1 MRSRV
6 WALAIHTG
14 EILGDEGMPPPIAS
28 SSSTPLERDARLVT
42 AWEHR
47 VAPGEIA
54 IGVIIGRTSEF
65 FDFFVYALA
74 SVLVFPALVFP
85 YVDAL
90 TGTLYAF
97 AVFALAFVGRPF
109 GTLLFMA
116 IDRKHGRG
124 VKLTIAIFLLGGSTM
139 AIALLPSYQQI
150 GVMSAVLLGV
160 FRFGQGMALGGAWD
174 GLPSLLSLNA
184 PKGRRG
190 WYAMIPQLGAP
201 IGLLIAVGL
210 FAYFLSILTPEDFL
224 SWGWRYPFFVVLAIN
239 VVALFA
245 RLRLV
250 ATPEFARLFENKEL
264 QPSPAFKTLFSEWR
278 TIALGALAPLAS
290 FALFH
295 LVTVFPLSWVTLRAG
310 EKPIRFLVIEAVGAA
325 VGVLS
330 IMASGL
336 IADRVGRRM
345 VLGVSAVLIGAY
357 SGFAPQLLNA
367 GGVGETAYMILG
379 FALLGLAFGQS
390 SGVVNNSFPAH
401 HRYTGAAIVAN
412 SAWLIGAGFAPLVA
426 LFLASR
432 FGLWSVGAY
441 LLSGSICTL
450 TALGINRDWARKS
463 E

>member
-1 MRSRV
+1 M
-6 WALAIHTG
+6 T
-14 EILGDEGMPPPIAS
+14 ETIAAS
-28 SSSTPLERDARLVT
+28 NSTQLERDARLVT
-42 AWEHR
+42 ADDHR

-74 SVLVFPALVFP
+74 SVLVFPAVVFP
-85 YVDAL
+85 YVDAV
-90 TGTLYAF
+90 TGTLFSF
-97 AVFALAFVGRPF
+97 AVFALAFIGRPF
-109 GTLLFMA
+109 GTLLFTA

-124 VKLTIAIFLLGGSTM
+124 VKLTIALFLLGGSTM
-139 AIALLPSYQQI
+139 ALALLPGFETI
-150 GVMSAVLLGV
+150 GVWSAVLLAV
-160 FRFGQGMALGGAWD
+160 FRFTQGIALGGAWD

-184 PKGRRG
+184 PKDRRG

-201 IGLLIAVGL
+201 LGLLVATGL
-210 FAYFLSILTPEDFL
+210 FAYFISILSPADFL
-224 SWGWRYPFFVVLAIN
+224 SWGWRYPFFVALAIN

-250 ATPEFARLFENKEL
+250 ATPEFERLFESQEL
-264 QPSPAFKTLFSEWR
+264 QPSPPFKTVAVEWR

-295 LVTVFPLSWVTLRAG
+295 LVTVFPLSWVTLRVG
-310 EKPIRFLVIEAVGAA
+310 EEPIRFLAIEAVGA
-325 VGVLS
+325 VIGVLA
-330 IMASGL
+330 MLASGV
-336 IADRVGRRM
+336 IADRVGRRA
-345 VLGVSAVLIGAY
+345 VLGVSAVMIGAY

-367 GGVGETAYMILG
+367 GGVGEAIYMIAG

-390 SGVVNNSFPAH
+390 SGVVNSSFPAH

-426 LFLASR
+426 LFLATR

-441 LLSGSICTL
+441 LLSGVACTL
-450 TALGINRDWARKS
+450 AALVINKDWAPKS
-463 E
+463 GE

>member
-1 MRSRV
+1 MS
-6 WALAIHTG
+6 G
-14 EILGDEGMPPPIAS
+14 EIAAS
-28 SSSTPLERDARLVT
+28 TSTPLERDARLVN
-42 AWEHR
+42 AREHR

-65 FDFFVYALA
+65 FDFFVYAIA

-85 YVDAL
+85 YAEPVTA
-90 TGTLYAF
+90 TLYSF
-97 AVFALAFVGRPF
+97 AIFALAFVGRPF
-109 GTLLFMA
+109 GTLLFTA
-116 IDRKHGRG
+116 IDRSHGRG
-124 VKLTIAIFLLGGSTM
+124 VKLTIALFLLGGCTM
-139 AIALLPSYQQI
+139 ALALLPSYQQV
-150 GVMSAVLLGV
+150 GALSAVLLAL
-160 FRFGQGMALGGAWD
+160 FRFGQGVALGGAWD

-184 PKGRRG
+184 PKEKRG

-201 IGLLIAVGL
+201 LGLLVATAL
-210 FAYFLSILTPEDFL
+210 FAYFLSILSTEDFL

-250 ATPEFARLFENKEL
+250 ATPDFQRLFESREL
-264 QPSPAFKTLFSEWR
+264 QPSPPFATLFSQWR
-278 TIALGALAPLAS
+278 TIALGAFAPLAS

-310 EKPIRFLVIEAVGAA
+310 EQPVRFLAIEAAGAV
-325 VGVLS
+325 VGVLA

-336 IADRVGRRM
+336 IADRVGRRA

-367 GGVGETAYMILG
+367 GSFGEAIYMLGG

-390 SGVVNNSFPAH
+390 SGVVNNSFPPQY
-401 HRYTGAAIVAN
+401 RYTGAAIVAN
-412 SAWLIGAGFAPLVA
+412 SAWFIGAGFAPLVA

-441 LLSGSICTL
+441 LLSGAVCTL
-450 TALGINRDWARKS
+450 AALAINRDWAKRS